1 MSRYSTYVVAMVVVG
16 LAATYGFQ
24 PGLRPYF
31 WPAIAWS
38 IFIMSAMV
46 VLAVVGNILLVVY
59 HMFTGY
65 IPEEEWRYKE
75 LVPTCEGGCR
85 PSSHGATRT
94 SVEEWARSSLKNTT
108 LDTIGN
114 PDSVKH

>member
-1 MSRYSTYVVAMVVVG
+1 MSRYSIYVVAMVVVG

-75 LVPTCEGGCR
+75 LSADMR
-85 PSSHGATRT
+85 RRMPSI
-94 SVEEWARSSLKNTT
+94 EPRSYPNKR
-108 LDTIGN
+108 GR
-114 PDSVKH
+114 VA